1 MLWTR
6 VPGIAAAAAVHI
18 SSDTFQESEQG
29 FVFID
34 FFRLFRPIH
43 LYGISCYKNQ
53 GVCCVDNGK
62 GQAAKIGDLKF
73 IHHISRWQDAFTKG
87 TAGIK
92 ETKLD
97 ESGRTG
103 HASNSIASVITH
115 LAICCINRFNN
126 DFPGIRIQAY
136 PQILGQ
142 RCNPHRHQSDWI
154 FR

>member
-29 FVFID
+29 FVFND

-92 ETKLD
+92 D
-97 ESGRTG
+97 
-103 HASNSIASVITH
+103 